1 MTRDVAIWVVIL
13 GVGAGTYL
21 IRFSFIG
28 LMGDRQFPGWAMRL
42 LRYVPV
48 AVMPAIAAPLVVWP
62 AATGGAPD
70 PVRMTAAVV
79 ALGVGAWR
87 RNPLAA
93 ILAGMGTLYMG
104 LWVAG

>member
-1 MTRDVAIWVVIL
+1 VSRDLAVWGAIL
-13 GVGAGTYL
+13 GVGIGTYL

-28 LMGDRQFPGWAMRL
+28 LMGGREFPGWAMRL
-42 LRYVPV
+42 LRFVPV

-70 PVRMTAAVV
+70 PARMLAALV

-87 RNPLAA
+87 RDALWA
-93 ILAGMGTLYMG
+93 ILAGMAALYAG
-104 LWVAG
+104 LWLFG